1 MRFTLAQLEALLWV
15 VRLGSF
21 RSAATRLS
29 LTQPAI
35 SVRIRELEAATGG
48 KLFLRDSYRAK
59 PTPLGR
65 EMAAQAEQ
73 VVAACEELEGRFS
86 ARDALR
92 GPIRIGVA
100 DTFAMIGLSDLMRRI
115 ESLFP
120 EARAE
125 IRVDFSVLLNES
137 LQAGDLDIAVLTSP
151 TPHPLVTVEP
161 LVPLDLHWVASPKLA
176 LGKGP
181 FKPADFAG
189 LPIITNPNPSGLYTS
204 ITGWFAA
211 AGVQPARVN
220 TCNSLV
226 IMARLA
232 REAAGISLLPTAI
245 LRAEISSKALR
256 ILPVRPKI
264 LAHQLAVAYRRD
276 APGQG
281 LRALTQIIVELV
293 QASDL
298 AGYKPRG

>member
-1 MRFTLAQLEALLWV
+1 MHFTLAQLETLMWV

-35 SVRIRELEAATGG
+35 SVRIRELEAVAGG

-65 EMAAQAEQ
+65 ELATHAGHVM
-73 VVAACEELEGRFS
+73 AACEVIEDCISSG
-86 ARDALR
+86 DALR
-92 GPIRIGVA
+92 GPIRIGVV

-115 ESLFP
+115 ESSFP

-125 IRVDFSVLLNES
+125 IRVDFSALLNES
-137 LQAGDLDIAVLTSP
+137 LLTGDLDIAVLTAP
-151 TPHPLVTVEP
+151 TPHPQVTIKP
-161 LVPLDLHWVASPKLA
+161 LMALDLQWVASPKLVP
-176 LGKGP
+176 GKGP
-181 FKPADFAG
+181 FKPLDFAS
-189 LPIITNPNPSGLYTS
+189 LPILTNPSPAGLYSS
-204 ITGWFAA
+204 ITDWFAA

-226 IMARLA
+226 IMTQLA

-245 LRAEISSKALR
+245 LRAEISSRSLR

-264 LAHQLAVAYRRD
+264 PAHRLAVAYRRD

-281 LRALTQIIVELV
+281 LRLLTQMIVELA

-298 AGYKPRG
+298 ARYKPRG